1 MAHASTGAPWAGSF
15 IRSVALDDIRIR
27 SGGSG
32 RTVEAY
38 AAVFDKPAE
47 IMDGDGHYTEVNH
60 PASFNRTIAHR
71 AGKGFPVVYH
81 HGMTLAGTPSERGSV
96 PIGVSVEVVAD
107 KTGVKTVW
115 EAART
120 ALADEVLEAIRMG
133 SVTAQSYGGRFLRS
147 DPRKPPGG
155 FRAGPDGRLR
165 TVTRMEV
172 AMHEFGPTP
181 FPAFSD
187 ALITGMRAHHL
198 LGRLVSANPAE
209 RLTLLNELDQLA
221 TPPEADPADQDA
233 GTSDTDPAGETE
245 DAPLVPSA
253 RSIPLGARVRA
264 ALIARGLE

>member
-1 MAHASTGAPWAGSF
+1 MVDATTTGAPWAGSF
-15 IRSVALDDIRIR
+15 IRSVALEDIRIR
-27 SGGSG
+27 AGGSG

-38 AAVFDKPAE
+38 AAVFGKEAE
-47 IMDGDGHYTEVNH
+47 IMDGDGHYNEVNH
-60 PASFNRTIAHR
+60 PSSFNRTLAHR
-71 AGKGFPVVYH
+71 AGRGFPVVYH

-96 PIGVSVEVVAD
+96 PIGVSIEATAD
-107 KTGVKTVW
+107 RTGVKTVW

-120 ALADEVLEAIRMG
+120 PLADEVLEAIRMG

-187 ALITGMRAHHL
+187 ALITGMRAQQL
-198 LGRLVSANPAE
+198 LGRLVSANSAE

-221 TPPEADPADQDA
+221 TPLDADSADPSTSDPEPADQTA
-233 GTSDTDPAGETE
+233 
-245 DAPLVPSA
+245 DAPAVPSV
-253 RSIPLGARVRA
+253 RSIPLSSRVRA